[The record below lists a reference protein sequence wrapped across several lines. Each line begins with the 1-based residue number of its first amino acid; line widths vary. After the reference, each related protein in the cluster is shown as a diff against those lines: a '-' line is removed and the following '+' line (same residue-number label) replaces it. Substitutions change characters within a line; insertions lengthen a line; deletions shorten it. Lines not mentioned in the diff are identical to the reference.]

1 MRIFFAGTPEYAVW
15 PLQALAQEFEICGV
29 LTNPDKPVGRGKKL
43 APPPVKS
50 RALEL
55 AIRVFQPQ
63 KLDQDFL
70 GHVKALEPDLLVV
83 AAYSKIFRESFI
95 SLFPRGGINI
105 HPSLLPKYRG
115 PSPVQAAILNG
126 ERETGVTVQRLALK
140 MDSGEI
146 LEQQRV
152 PLEGRETAPDLLHTS
167 FQIGARLAV
176 NVVQAMEQGE
186 ISGAGQVEEEATY
199 CHLLKKQDG
208 LINWEDGAD
217 KIERMIR
224 AYLPWPRAYTR
235 FGGLDLFLLEGG
247 VLPSSYLGQNNVK
260 VQGSPQPGGVLGIDK
275 DHGILIHTG
284 EGILT
289 VKRLQLK
296 TKRAMD
302 WRSFLNGVRDFIGSR
317 LGEHN
322 AIGA

>member
-1 MRIFFAGTPEYAVW
+1 MRFFFAGTPEYAVW
-15 PLQALAQEFEICGV
+15 PLQALAQEFEICGI

-55 AIRVFQPQ
+55 GIRVFQPE
-63 KLDQDFL
+63 KLDQEFL
-70 GHVKALEPDLLVV
+70 DHVKALEPDLLVV
-83 AAYSKIFRESFI
+83 AAYSKIFRENFI
-95 SLFPRGGINI
+95 SLFPRGGVNI

-115 PSPVQAAILNG
+115 PSPVQATILNG
-126 ERETGVTVQRLALK
+126 DRETGVTVQRLALK

-152 PLEGRETAPDLLHTS
+152 PLEGSETSPDLLHTC

-176 NVVQAMEQGE
+176 NVVQMMEQGE
-186 ISGAGQVEEEATY
+186 IAGTAQVEEEATY

-235 FGGLDLFLLEGG
+235 FGILDLFLLDGG
-247 VLPSSYLGQNNVK
+247 VLPNSFLEQRDVSF
-260 VQGSPQPGGVLGIDK
+260 QGNPQPGRVLGIDK
-275 DHGILIHTG
+275 EHGILIHTG

-289 VKRLQLK
+289 VKRLQLE

-317 LGEHN
+317 LGEQN